1 MPQNAKRLC
10 QTGTPLGGFSGS
22 VCGRLPFTYLGTARV
37 KALAN
42 RSHDPES
49 WNWQTRSSFSSRSFA
64 WLVLVLSIGWHGV
77 ELHGQVSPDRVDQFL
92 QAARERGFYDAAEY
106 YLEKLAA
113 DPAVAASIKQEIP
126 FRRAQ
131 LLFEKTRTLN
141 DVNELKQA
149 WGEAV
154 EISNQQLANSTDLNR
169 RLQAIQLITQVH
181 VGLAE
186 FQRRQAK
193 LPWDRLAESPV
204 HAEEARKELTK
215 AVEAYAKGADLL
227 LEELR
232 EARRS
237 TDPARR
243 ATFDEN
249 THRFLNHL
257 VSKMLNLDRVAST
270 YPKSSPE
277 FKEMMEK
284 LVVDNAEYAG
294 KYKSPPPYDMY
305 FQMYRVRALLQ
316 LDKWQEA
323 APVIDDILLLDAS
336 YYRPLKREVVLLGFD
351 VWFREAPF
359 KIELA
364 IAQLE
369 KVVSEL
375 TEADMASELSQRI
388 KLALAKAHH
397 QRTIFTEALD
407 VPTPEQRV
415 AANVS
420 SRMRSEIARQLAKL
434 SSPVADEARELLKEW
449 GVKGPAENV
458 KEVSTFGE
466 AKQTGLD
473 LLLQAIELQSQV
485 GKLSESDLQLPE
497 NQALR
502 NEMLT
507 QADQALVWLDR
518 SLELVTDE
526 TRRVDLNMVR
536 LYQCQA
542 YWVKGYYLETALIG
556 QFLLDRFPSELG
568 TAEAA
573 ALAAQALN
581 RLVMARKAASEDV
594 EVEQR
599 QMVHICQ
606 QVLNRWP
613 ERKETGDVAFMLI
626 TTELDRKNFA
636 AAQEVL
642 TKLSVD
648 NPRRPLAELR
658 MGIASL
664 QEADVLGRLE
674 AATPEQMQQRDE
686 RRQQAQEWLT
696 SALSAST
703 TEITTLHF
711 VGAAALAQVLNDQK
725 RFADTLQ
732 LLEQPPLA
740 GLQRV
745 EQNDP
750 LVADVNVQTN
760 MIQSA
765 VIAYMGRMNEG
776 GDVAATTDRVAGLLT
791 LLQTRLK
798 DHPRAVQILQ
808 SYYSLTLRKLRE
820 QAAGNLSDAARQNL
834 TNATVKIFDPII
846 GPSDDWR
853 LVSILGDTLLGMAES
868 LPATQ
873 QALRTQTL
881 EAATRCYEQAL
892 KLTAGQAQEP
902 DVANFRVMF
911 QVKSAAALR
920 GQAKFEPANTQLTNL
935 LKANPKN
942 PAIQIEL
949 SELYQQWGIA
959 AKDRAHLRTA
969 LMGQGKGT
977 EAEMWG
983 WQKLAQATIS
993 DTKNR
998 NTFYQ
1003 ALHGMVTCRYQFG
1016 KLAGDQKY
1024 IDAALKAVKDQLER
1038 DKTLG
1043 GDQWYGR
1050 FDQLVKEIQQHAK
1063 KTANGIQGL

>member
-1 MPQNAKRLC
+1 MLRLGSIPA
-10 QTGTPLGGFSGS
+10 TLSHVASDKTVGLWIFRPLVWLGLVLAVGCIGS
-22 VCGRLPFTYLGTARV
+22 GRLY
-37 KALAN
+37 
-42 RSHDPES
+42 
-49 WNWQTRSSFSSRSFA
+49 
-64 WLVLVLSIGWHGV
+64 
-77 ELHGQVSPDRVDQFL
+77 GQVTADRVDQFL

-113 DPAVAASIKQEIP
+113 DPSVSDALKKEIP

-131 LLFEKTRTLN
+131 LLFEKTRTLSN
-141 DVNELKQA
+141 VAELKQA

-154 EISNQQLANSTDLNR
+154 EIANQQLVSSTDLNR

-193 LPWDRLAESPV
+193 LPWERLAESPV

-215 AVEAYAKGADLL
+215 AVAAFSKGGDLL

-232 EARRS
+232 DAKRS

-284 LVVDNAEYAG
+284 LVAENAEYAA
-294 KYKSPPPYDMY
+294 KYKNPPPYDMY

-323 APVIDDILLLDAS
+323 APVIDDILLLDAG

-369 KVVSEL
+369 KIASEL
-375 TEADMASELSQRI
+375 TEAEMSNELSQRI

-397 QRTIFTEALD
+397 QRTVFTDALE

-420 SRMRSEIARQLAKL
+420 SRLRSDIARQLAKL

-449 GVKGPAENV
+449 GMRGPAENV

-466 AKQTGLD
+466 AKQAGLD
-473 LLLQAIELQSQV
+473 LLLHAIELQSQLA
-485 GKLSESDLQLPE
+485 KLSESDLQLPE
-497 NQALR
+497 NQTLR
-502 NEMLT
+502 DEMLA
-507 QADQALVWLDR
+507 QANQALSWLDR
-518 SLELVTDE
+518 SLELVTSE

-556 QFLLDRFPSELG
+556 QFLLDRFPTELG

-573 ALAAQALN
+573 ALAAQSLN
-581 RLVMARKAASEDV
+581 RLVMARKAEGVSVD
-594 EVEQR
+594 VEQR

-606 QVLNRWP
+606 QVLKRWP

-642 TKLSVD
+642 TQLSTD

-664 QEADVLGRLE
+664 QEADVIGRLE
-674 AATPEQMQQRDE
+674 AATPEQLQQRDE
-686 RRQQAQEWLT
+686 RRRLAQEWLT
-696 SALSAST
+696 SALAASKSEFT
-703 TEITTLHF
+703 SLHF

-740 GLQRV
+740 GLPRV

-765 VIAYMGRMNEG
+765 VIAYMGRMSEG
-776 GDVAATTDRVAGLLT
+776 GDVAATTDRVAGLLA
-791 LLQTRLK
+791 LLQSRLQN
-798 DHPRAVQILQ
+798 HPRAVPILQ

-820 QAAGNLSDAARQNL
+820 QVAGDLSDEARQNL
-834 TNATVKIFDPII
+834 TNATIKIFDPII

-853 LVSILGDTLLGMAES
+853 LVSILGETMLGLAES
-868 LPATQ
+868 LPASQ

-881 EAATRCYEQAL
+881 ESATRCYDQAL

-902 DVANFRVMF
+902 EVANFRVMF
-911 QVKSAAALR
+911 QVKSATALR
-920 GQAKFEPANTQLTNL
+920 GQGKFEPANTQLTNL

-942 PAIQIEL
+942 PLIQIEL
-949 SELYQQWGIA
+949 CELYQQWGIA
-959 AKDRAHLRTA
+959 TKDRGHLRTA

-977 EAEMWG
+977 EAEIWG
-983 WQKLAQATIS
+983 WQKLAQATIA

-1003 ALHGMVTCRYQFG
+1003 ALYGMVTCRFQFG
-1016 KLAGDQKY
+1016 KLAGDGKY
-1024 IDAALKAVKDQLER
+1024 IDAALKAVKDQVER

-1043 GDQWYGR
+1043 GAEWFGR
-1050 FDQLVKEIQQHAK
+1050 FDRLVKEIQLHAK